1 MSDMAA
7 RLLEPGKIITSSNFD
22 SACCCGAA
30 AIADFVFP
38 RISPSGKSVEA
49 EATQVIARPSLQ
61 ELSETANPGVEQ
73 IQLSKRLR
81 KRFDL
86 LIYSRC
92 RRDPAWE
99 RALRA
104 GQAADAQA
112 H

>member
-1 MSDMAA
+1 MSDVAA

-22 SACCCGAA
+22 SACCCGEA

-61 ELSETANPGVEQ
+61 ELSETANPRGGTNSAIEALAQ
-73 IQLSKRLR
+73 
-81 KRFDL
+81 
-86 LIYSRC
+86 
-92 RRDPAWE
+92 
-99 RALRA
+99 ALRSA
-104 GQAADAQA
+104 SLLPLHAQA